1 VTSDTE
7 PTADLPAEAY
17 LAQVLREIDD
27 EVRRR
32 RASGDLP
39 QSVERELD
47 ELFLRHAPVGGS
59 QGRLGD
65 VLRAVDTAAY
75 IDPYVPLASDK
86 SGGAAVKRAVRSA
99 TLWYMSWITG
109 QVGKFAASVSRA
121 FHVVEEQLTDVH
133 RRLDAQRV
141 PAVPVVDAPGL
152 HHRGAW
158 WVDTALR
165 AAKGTGG
172 RVLHAA
178 AGDGWLLGRLVA
190 EGVDAYGVDPRRG
203 MSARADVEGLDI
215 REEPVLEHVRA
226 AGAGALGCVIL
237 NGVVEPMSNGERE
250 ELVELLAGCLN
261 DGGVL
266 VLHSL
271 TLAAWNSPDAPPE
284 VDIAAGRPYRPG
296 TWAALLPFAGFEVAV
311 HDGPTDDDYLVVATR
326 RAAGVDG

>member
-1 VTSDTE
+1 MTDDRDPTSTTPPEIPLDR
-7 PTADLPAEAY
+7 
-17 LAQVLREIDD
+17 VLHEIDD

-39 QSVERELD
+39 TSVERELD

-86 SGGAAVKRAVRSA
+86 SGGAAVKRAVRTM

-121 FHVVEEQLTDVH
+121 FHVVEEQLSDVRH
-133 RRLDAQRV
+133 RLDAQRV
-141 PAVPVVDAPGL
+141 PNVPVVDAPGL

-158 WVDTALR
+158 WVDAALR
-165 AAKGTGG
+165 AAATSGG

-178 AGDGWLLGRLVA
+178 AGDGWLLGRMVA
-190 EGVDAYGVDPRRG
+190 DGIDAYGVDPRRG
-203 MSARADVEGLDI
+203 LARRADVEGLDV
-215 REEPVLEHVRA
+215 REEVVLEHVRSV
-226 AGAGALGCVIL
+226 GPGALSCVVL
-237 NGVVEPMSNGERE
+237 NGVVEPMANGERE
-250 ELVELLAGCLN
+250 ELVELLAGCIAP
-261 DGGVL
+261 GGSL
-266 VLHSL
+266 VIHSL
-271 TLAAWNSPDAPPE
+271 TLAAWDAPDAPPE

-296 TWAALLPFAGFEVAV
+296 TWAALLPFAGFEPTV
-311 HDGPTDDDYLVVATR
+311 HEGPTGDDYLVVAVR
-326 RAAGVDG
+326 RDPSG